1 MQAYLSS
8 VKFLPTC
15 HQSQLTADL
24 ADMGGLGTLEGG
36 APVEKRMRGRQ
47 VQAAAEAFAITPLIT
62 EALTAIVRDHCPCG
76 PWAHV
81 HVGTDEA
88 SDSGDVA
95 AEIAQ
100 GQVLIRVQLP
110 GEGPRS

>member
-1 MQAYLSS
+1 VAAYLSS
-8 VKFLPTC
+8 VKFSPTC

-24 ADMGGLGTLEGG
+24 ADMGRPG
-36 APVEKRMRGRQ
+36 AQVGVPVEVRVQGRQ
-47 VQAAAEAFAITPLIT
+47 LRAATEASAISQLVT

-88 SDSGDVA
+88 PDSGDVA

-100 GQVLIRVQLP
+100 GQVLIRAQ
-110 GEGPRS
+110 